1 MQSYEHHIVHE
12 SLEIRHP
19 YLQDP
24 FTADIDPTQI
34 TIAVF
39 DRMIPKF
46 KEVLCVEELDHS
58 KCRDALKT
66 LNELVHHQETMDKMI
81 EAELLQIT
89 SLLLKH

>member
-1 MQSYEHHIVHE
+1 
-12 SLEIRHP
+12 
-19 YLQDP
+19 
-24 FTADIDPTQI
+24 
-34 TIAVF
+34 
-39 DRMIPKF
+39 MIPKF
-46 KEVLCVEELDHS
+46 KEVLCVEELDNF

>member
-1 MQSYEHHIVHE
+1 
-12 SLEIRHP
+12 
-19 YLQDP
+19 
-24 FTADIDPTQI
+24 
-34 TIAVF
+34 
-39 DRMIPKF
+39 MIPKF

-89 SLLLKH
+89 SLLLKHQDAEVREQAALLISAFAISAIGR

>member
-19 YLQDP
+19 YVLDP

-66 LNELVHHQETMDKMI
+66 LNELVHH
-81 EAELLQIT
+81 
-89 SLLLKH
+89 